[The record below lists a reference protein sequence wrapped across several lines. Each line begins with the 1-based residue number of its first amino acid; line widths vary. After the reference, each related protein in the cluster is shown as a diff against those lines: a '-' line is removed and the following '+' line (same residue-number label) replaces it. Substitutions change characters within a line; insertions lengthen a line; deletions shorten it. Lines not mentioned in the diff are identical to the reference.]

1 MLEGT
6 LFAGRCSLKK
16 KAASLKLQA
25 ASLLPRKLMTESFI
39 SEGLHAY
46 CLKQGYIFLKL
57 IIRHQNKC
65 NINDFYI
72 AVIWVA
78 SFIYH

>member
-25 ASLLPRKLMTESFI
+25 ASRRLFLFI
-39 SEGLHAY
+39 
-46 CLKQGYIFLKL
+46 
-57 IIRHQNKC
+57 
-65 NINDFYI
+65 
-72 AVIWVA
+72 
-78 SFIYH
+78 